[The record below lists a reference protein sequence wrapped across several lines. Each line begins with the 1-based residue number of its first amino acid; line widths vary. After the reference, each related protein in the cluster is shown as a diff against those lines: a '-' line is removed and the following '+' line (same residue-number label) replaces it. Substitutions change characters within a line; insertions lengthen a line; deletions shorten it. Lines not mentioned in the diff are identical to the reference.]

1 MPAKTVNISREIKV
15 QQLLS
20 RKELEFMKLCCPEL
34 TYKEIADEMIIS
46 LRTVDNYRELIFS
59 RLQLKSRTSIA
70 LYAIHNDLFRFW
82 RKIPQ
87 KHPLRKGYFTLL
99 AHIAGW

>member
-1 MPAKTVNISREIKV
+1 
-15 QQLLS
+15 
-20 RKELEFMKLCCPEL
+20 MKLCCPEL

-46 LRTVDNYRELIFS
+46 LRTVDNYREFIFS

-82 RKIPQ
+82 RKNTAKTPTQ
-87 KHPLRKGYFTLL
+87 KGLFHPVSPYCRLV
-99 AHIAGW
+99 I